1 MRKSMGQRRVEGG
14 RMESGSM
21 VPNRSNWLARWHVEW
36 LIERMSVSSSFGRWY
51 PCLGAET
58 SESSALG
65 CYKCSYGFI
74 EMSRACRAVDTRRV
88 GT

>member
-1 MRKSMGQRRVEGG
+1 MRKSMGQRQVEGG
-14 RMESGSM
+14 RTESGSM

-51 PCLGAET
+51 PCLEAET

-65 CYKCSYGFI
+65 RDESVYDRI
-74 EMSRACRAVDTRRV
+74 EMRRACRAVDTRRV